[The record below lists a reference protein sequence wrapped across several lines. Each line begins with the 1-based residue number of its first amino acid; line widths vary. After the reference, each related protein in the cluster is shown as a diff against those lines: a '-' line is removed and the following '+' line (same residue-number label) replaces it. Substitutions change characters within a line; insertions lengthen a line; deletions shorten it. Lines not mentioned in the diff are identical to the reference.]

1 MRNFKVLSLFVLL
14 IFPLGFAAAQDIPL
28 PLLESDRKSCKASCD
43 QSFSGKQCTQLCD
56 CTVAAFKRQVNFDL
70 YLQLVSEISQNKLS
84 KDNSRLMDAIAL
96 ECSSFIYD
104 TRPAHAELRT
114 QASFKQ

>member
-1 MRNFKVLSLFVLL
+1 MRNFKVLNLFVLL

-28 PLLESDRKSCKASCD
+28 PLLESDRKSCRASCD
-43 QSFSGKQCTQLCD
+43 QSFSGKQCAQLCD
-56 CTVAAFKRQVNFDL
+56 CTVTAFKRQVNFDL
-70 YLQLVSEISQNKLS
+70 YLPLVSEISQNKLS